1 MEAET
6 EFETMVV
13 DAIRSEWVRAGPVAV
28 AGVVALARE
37 IHPAQS
43 KRIRDAVRETRALM
57 DESEKLEFAAAMEGL
72 RTEAKGLAAGEQVAA
87 FVERSRTLATVGQ
100 QSTWLR
106 PGGDAQSGA
115 RTGKAATGHAET
127 R

>member
-1 MEAET
+1 MDAET

-13 DAIRSEWVRAGPVAV
+13 NAIRSEWVRAGPVAV

-43 KRIRDAVRETRALM
+43 KRIREAVRETRAM
-57 DESEKLEFAAAMEGL
+57 MTDGEKLEFAASMEGL

-87 FVERSRTLATVGQ
+87 FVERSRTLPTGA
-100 QSTWLR
+100 
-106 PGGDAQSGA
+106 SGA
-115 RTGKAATGHAET
+115 RTGKTAAGDAEA